1 MKEVTTTVIAV
12 GIILLNGVMF
22 YKVISSGTFYD
33 QAGLQK
39 LIDAGPTAKDTAELI
54 RQVSDAQFDQLK
66 EVLLIATGFL
76 GIILGYYFGRVPA
89 EKAQESA
96 EKQAK
101 DAQDKADGATKEAAT
116 ATAQMKQA
124 ELDKQRTVEHV
135 SGELSR
141 IEGHWRTATAKLG
154 TAPAKVNADTE
165 MVQLESAM
173 KSARAVVD
181 NAQR

>member
-1 MKEVTTTVIAV
+1 MKEATTTVIAV
-12 GIILLNGVMF
+12 GIIILNGVMF

-76 GIILGYYFGRVPA
+76 GVILGYYFGRVPA

-101 DAQDKADGATKEAAT
+101 DAQDKADGATREAAA

-124 ELDKQRTVEHV
+124 VTEKQKTVEHLA
-135 SGELSR
+135 GELSR
-141 IEGHWRTATAKLG
+141 VEKNWQAANAKLG
-154 TAPAKVNADTE
+154 SAPAKVNADAE
-165 MVQLESAM
+165 IVQLETAM
-173 KSARAVVD
+173 RSARTAVQ